1 MVRGRAADA
10 PAFEKALSGYYRER
24 TEEEQ
29 RMRGSS
35 AIMCWKRQGLATSSQ
50 PHTLAS
56 TKGTGYCEYSSRPY
70 TGRMEGSGGS
80 QSLY

>member
-1 MVRGRAADA
+1 MTGCVLVHGGGGAVDA

-35 AIMCWKRQGLATSSQ
+35 AIMC
-50 PHTLAS
+50 
-56 TKGTGYCEYSSRPY
+56 
-70 TGRMEGSGGS
+70 
-80 QSLY
+80 